1 MSKNRNEKNLLPEM
15 EYQAWDKELV
25 ALRDETHKAML
36 RFNASG
42 DKQVLKELFRQ
53 PLEDVSIAPPM
64 HCNYGGDYIR
74 FGHRV
79 FINANCTF
87 QPAGGV
93 EIGDDVYIGSDV
105 KFYTTIHPID
115 PEERVSGK
123 ASVRPIKIG
132 AKVWIGGGVL
142 ILPGV
147 EIGEGTTVG
156 AGSVVTRSIPARCVA
171 VGNPCR
177 VIREL

>member
-1 MSKNRNEKNLLPEM
+1 MDEKRLLPER
-15 EYQAWDKELV
+15 EYRAWDQDLV
-25 ALRDETHKAML
+25 RLREETHQAML
-36 RFNASG
+36 RFNTTG

-53 PLEDVSIAPPM
+53 PLEDVSIAPPL

-79 FINANCTF
+79 FINTNS
-87 QPAGGV
+87 AGGV

-105 KFYTTIHPID
+105 KFYTTIHPTD
-115 PEERVSGK
+115 PEERTTGK

-132 AKVWIGGGVL
+132 PKVWIGGAAV

-147 EIGEGTTVG
+147 EIGEGTTIG

-177 VIREL
+177 VIRKLK

>member
-1 MSKNRNEKNLLPEM
+1 MTEKKNLLPEA
-15 EYQAWDKELV
+15 EYRPWEKDLM
-25 ALRDETHKAML
+25 ALRDDTHQAML
-36 RFNASG
+36 RFNATG

-53 PLEDVSIAPPM
+53 PMDDVSIAPPM
-64 HCNYGGDYIR
+64 HCNYGGSHIR

-93 EIGDDVYIGSDV
+93 EIGDDVYIGSDA
-105 KFYTTIHPID
+105 KFYTTIHPVD
-115 PEERVSGK
+115 PEKRTSGE

-132 AKVWIGGGVL
+132 AKVWIGGGAV

-147 EIGEGTTVG
+147 EIGEGTTIG
-156 AGSVVTRSIPARCVA
+156 AGSVVTRSVPARCVA
-171 VGNPCR
+171 VGNPCK
-177 VIREL
+177 VIRKL

>member
-1 MSKNRNEKNLLPEM
+1 MDEKRLLPER
-15 EYQAWDKELV
+15 EYRAWDQDLV
-25 ALRDETHKAML
+25 RLREETHQAML
-36 RFNASG
+36 RFNTTG

-53 PLEDVSIAPPM
+53 PLEDVSIAPPL

-105 KFYTTIHPID
+105 KFYTTIHPTD
-115 PEERVSGK
+115 PEERTTGK

-132 AKVWIGGGVL
+132 PKVWIGGAAA

-147 EIGEGTTVG
+147 EIGEGCTIG
-156 AGSVVTRSIPARCVA
+156 AGSVVTKNIPPYSIAA
-171 VGNPCR
+171 GNPAKI
-177 VIREL
+177 IRKIGE